1 MYRKYMLGRTKL
13 KLPPYHFIKKTIIA
27 KKCNLHDLKY

>member
-13 KLPPYHFIKKTIIA
+13 KFPPYHFIKKTIIA